1 MSTVI
6 VSIAF
11 FALCA
16 LAMALLTWRI
26 KVSDDQASVTELFDR
41 LLDDRTVRLA
51 VIVIW
56 WWLGWHFLAGA
67 TL

>member
-1 MSTVI
+1 MTLLSLG
-6 VSIAF
+6 F
-11 FALCA
+11 FGLCA
-16 LAMALLTWRI
+16 VLLGLVTWRI
-26 KVSDDQASVTELFDR
+26 GRTDPDARVSDLFDR
-41 LLDDRTVRLA
+41 LLDDRAVRIA

>member
-1 MSTVI
+1 MAF
-6 VSIAF
+6 SIAF

-16 LAMALLTWRI
+16 IALWLASRGIRMRHPEAT
-26 KVSDDQASVTELFDR
+26 VSELFDR
-41 LLDDRTVRLA
+41 LLDDRSVRLA

>member
-1 MSTVI
+1 MLLST
-6 VSIAF
+6 AF

-16 LAMALLTWRI
+16 ITLWLASWGIRMRHPEAT
-26 KVSDDQASVTELFDR
+26 VTELFDL
-41 LLDDRTVRLA
+41 LLDDRSVRLA